1 MNVTT
6 GRHMTEVPKERWPIF
21 PAMESIPL
29 KCWMSNDYL
38 AVLYEQRYDGN
49 KRLTVNSTRGNGK
62 SFRDGIT
69 WDELYRIK
77 NECLGEDV
85 WCIESYPSADKLVN
99 VSNQRHLFIVEN
111 PPKERFPEASIYTK
125 EEQAAIEKVGKML
138 IQTAKHSK
146 R

>member
-1 MNVTT
+1 MNMTT
-6 GRHMTEVPKERWPIF
+6 GRHMTEVPREQWPF
-21 PAMESIPL
+21 MTEMESMPL
-29 KCWMSNDYL
+29 RVWISNDYL

-85 WCIESYPSADKLVN
+85 WCLESYPSADKLVN
-99 VSNQRHLFIVEN
+99 VSNQRHLFVLES
-111 PPKERFPEASIYTK
+111 PPDERFPERSIYSD
-125 EEQAAIEKVGKML
+125 EELAEMERVGKAL
-138 IQTAKHSK
+138 VQQIRKGRS
-146 R
+146 